1 MENSGMK
8 KVKMADEKFC
18 SECGEIIK
26 RNAEICPKCGVS
38 QVPISDVTASTKYKC
53 DNQGEKFLFSGGAT
67 LVAFLILIFLVTPE
81 GESLR
86 NGIIGSF
93 ILALMSGL
101 LGMVIP
107 TIKKIIYIPVS
118 LVAMCLLAFIIG
130 LLV

>member
-1 MENSGMK
+1 MENSGIK

-26 RNAEICPKCGVS
+26 RNAEICPKCG
-38 QVPISDVTASTKYKC
+38 VTASTKYKC

-101 LGMVIP
+101 LGMAIP
-107 TIKKIIYIPVS
+107 TIKKIIYIPISMV
-118 LVAMCLLAFIIG
+118 VMTFIIFIIA
-130 LLV
+130 LLLK